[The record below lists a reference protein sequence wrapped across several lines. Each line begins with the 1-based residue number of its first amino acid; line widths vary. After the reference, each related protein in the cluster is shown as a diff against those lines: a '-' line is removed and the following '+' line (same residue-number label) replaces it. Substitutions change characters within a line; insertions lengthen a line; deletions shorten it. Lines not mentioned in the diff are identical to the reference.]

1 MQLEWMRRP
10 RSSAILARCANEI
23 GNLRYH
29 RTHQR
34 MISPGSWRHL
44 KGFDAVTGTSHPNQ
58 ILIRFSQRYPFLRT
72 TGVST
77 THFSPVLSCSIVCD
91 HCPPGCA
98 ILCSRQLAYMNLEKL
113 AAVGALLAA
122 CGGGQTTFT
131 VSSVKPNHS
140 GKRGGDLSSS
150 PVMLTIRNL
159 PDIIIGPERPNVISC
174 VDIGLLQAVDSE
186 LNPAK
191 F

>member
-1 MQLEWMRRP
+1 MRDTVFTPIGSYESGEAGSGGRFTGGL
-10 RSSAILARCANEI
+10 RWWANHV
-23 GNLRYH
+23 Y
-29 RTHQR
+29 
-34 MISPGSWRHL
+34 
-44 KGFDAVTGTSHPNQ
+44 
-58 ILIRFSQRYPFLRT
+58 
-72 TGVST
+72 
-77 THFSPVLSCSIVCD
+77 
-91 HCPPGCA
+91 
-98 ILCSRQLAYMNLEKL
+98 
-113 AAVGALLAA
+113 
-122 CGGGQTTFT
+122 